1 MTVLP
6 VRSMPPGAAGVCA
19 NFAALSAK
27 MASFFRNRPFLQL
40 LGVIDLADE
49 LLAGLSQTIGFRLL
63 LQQAACAGRADLL
76 HLYSLL
82 DQFGSP
88 PRLQM
93 SLLLRR
99 FRQFLQAPGQDGI
112 PWMVKAGQPHS
123 LASDIHQANP
133 HQVMLQLHT
142 IVHPTQGHFRVI

>member
-1 MTVLP
+1 LQ
-6 VRSMPPGAAGVCA
+6 RFLQKC
-19 NFAALSAK
+19 
-27 MASFFRNRPFLQL
+27 ASFFRNRPFLQL
-40 LGVIDLADE
+40 LGVLDLADE
-49 LLAGLSQTIGFRLL
+49 LLAGLSPTIGFRLL

-99 FRQFLQAPGQDGI
+99 FRQFLQAPGRDGI
-112 PWMVKAGQPHS
+112 PRMVKTRQPHS
-123 LASDIHQANP
+123 LASDIRQADP
-133 HQVMLQLHT
+133 RQLILQLHT
-142 IVHPTQGHFRVI
+142 IVHPTQGHFWVI

>member
-1 MTVLP
+1 
-6 VRSMPPGAAGVCA
+6 VRQA
-19 NFAALSAK
+19 FAPTLQRYLQK
-27 MASFFRNRPFLQL
+27 CASFFRNRPFLQL
-40 LGVIDLADE
+40 LGVLDLADE

-88 PRLQM
+88 PRPQM
-93 SLLLRR
+93 SLLLHR
-99 FRQFLQAPGQDGI
+99 FRQFLQVPGRNGI
-112 PWMVKAGQPHS
+112 PRMVKAGQPHS
-123 LASDIHQANP
+123 LALDIHHANP
-133 HQVMLQLHT
+133 RQRIPELHT